1 METLFEYSK
10 SHYNVTYYK
19 DNCVLNPPDNND
31 ELFGVSLYRP
41 PLNDPRFPIWDY
53 HKSEKG
59 EEVYVKNYGNPL
71 CSLNLYRGT
80 IVIVKKEDKIT
91 IKIFDYIRTR
101 GVNKPYFRVSTN
113 VEFFTYNFKRHIMYV
128 GGIKNYHKKRK
139 FTKKIKITN
148 TGEHP
153 LAGIKSKIN
162 TLNHSSLYNG
172 EFTHTESI
180 NFSEK
185 VLEIFIS
192 NLPGIE
198 KYKDIFPL
206 EQRFYKYHLE
216 SKGVK
221 LPNNW
226 TTFIHTYPQP
236 LKKVYVKNDYK
247 YIDSIMEVN
256 KLSGTR
262 IRKILHTL
270 DHFDPNT
277 IKSAFYYYGED
288 YIMNQS
294 DEFLYKI
301 FKSNITNYNVI
312 KVNEYITNKQDLKNS
327 FEIFKLAVNGNIHE
341 QTFIDHIRMY
351 SFLKRFEPIKWEAK
365 TYLDF
370 SDEHIH
376 WTELQ
381 SFYTNGT
388 YERTYSDE
396 FSKNSQSKIE
406 INNETYY
413 PVLLKKS
420 DEYNK
425 ESFIQSNCVKGY
437 ISRAAS
443 LIISLRK
450 DDNESK
456 ERATI
461 EYRISGNDKNVEL
474 RRVQTLGRF
483 NNVLPKEWD
492 EPIKILDENL
502 NKLLKEKKF
511 TLPKLKV
518 IYKMGEIE
526 TEGIFSEES
535 YNKELIWKDRINF

>member
-53 HKSEKG
+53 DKSEKG

-91 IKIFDYIRTR
+91 VKMFDYVRAR

-162 TLNHSSLYNG
+162 ALNHSSLYNG
-172 EFTHTESI
+172 DFTHTDAI

-262 IRKILHTL
+262 IKKILHTL

-277 IKSAFYYYGED
+277 IRSAFHYYGED

-294 DEFLYKI
+294 DEILYKI
-301 FKSNITNYNVI
+301 FKSNISNYSSVNVNDFV
-312 KVNEYITNKQDLKNS
+312 KNKLDLKNS
-327 FEIFKLAVNGNIHE
+327 FEIFKLVVNGNIHE
-341 QTFIDHIRMY
+341 QTFIDHLRM
-351 SFLKRFEPIKWEAK
+351 FAKIGKFEPIKWK
-365 TYLDF
+365 SNNYDDF
-370 SDEHIH
+370 SFEHLD
-376 WTELQ
+376 WTEKY

-388 YERTYSDE
+388 YERVYSKE
-396 FSKNSQSKIE
+396 FKDG
-406 INNETYY
+406 INKVITLDNNYH
-413 PVLLKKS
+413 PVLLTKS
-420 DEYNK
+420 DDYNR
-425 ESFIQSNCVKGY
+425 ESHIQSNCVKGY
-437 ISRAAS
+437 INRASS

-450 DDNESK
+450 DKDESK
-456 ERATI
+456 ERMTI
-461 EYRISGNDKNVEL
+461 EYRIQMNDDKVVL
-474 RRVQTLGRF
+474 KRVQTLGRF
-483 NNVLPKEWD
+483 NYPMTMEWS
-492 EPIKILDENL
+492 EPVKLLDERI

-511 TLPKLKV
+511 TNPKLIITYPKGV
-518 IYKMGEIE
+518 FSSESEFSK
-526 TEGIFSEES
+526 EG
-535 YNKELIWKDRINF
+535 NKELKWTEKVEM